1 MSVAVVVYSETGTT
15 LSVARR
21 IMGALEAAGVLS
33 ELIRVGPDSPSVD
46 LAGYRAVVLGAP
58 VRGFDLAPP
67 MADFLSHSAGL
78 SGLTVYG
85 FVTQAFPFKA
95 WGGSQALARM
105 AGLCRAKGAEPL
117 LLGAVSRSRG
127 RERATLRIATG
138 IVNAFAQP

>member
-1 MSVAVVVYSETGTT
+1 MRVAVVVYSETGTT

-21 IMGALEAAGVLS
+21 IIQALGAAGVPS
-33 ELIRVGPDSPSVD
+33 ELIRVGPDEPTADCS
-46 LAGYRAVVLGAP
+46 GYKAVVFGAP

-67 MADFLSHSAGL
+67 MAAFIARCDGL
-78 SGLTVYG
+78 SGLKAYCY
-85 FVTQAFPFKA
+85 VTQAFPFKA

-127 RERATLRIATG
+127 RERSAARIAARIAKA
-138 IVNAFAQP
+138 IVQT

>member
-33 ELIRVGPDSPSVD
+33 ELIRVGLDSPSVD

-105 AGLCRAKGAEPL
+105 AGLCRAKGAKPCL
-117 LLGAVSRSRG
+117 LDVVSRSRG
-127 RERATLRIATG
+127 RERATVRIATG

>member
-46 LAGYRAVVLGAP
+46 LAGYQAVVLGAP

-67 MADFLSHSAGL
+67 MAAFIARCGGL
-78 SGLTVYG
+78 SGLKAYCY
-85 FVTQAFPFKA
+85 VTQAFPFKA
-95 WGGSQALARM
+95 WGSSQALARM
-105 AGLCRAKGAEPL
+105 AELCRAKGAEPCL
-117 LLGAVSRSRG
+117 LDVVSRSRG